1 MPSADSRRAFLAA
14 AAATAAAAPIGA
26 QTAAHAETQ
35 RPASPPAAIPSQ
47 RRSPAMSNGEFSKS
61 RLARMHDVMVRHVDG
76 GRMPGLVTLISR
88 RGDTQVDEI
97 GAMSFDDSTPMRRD
111 SIFRVAS
118 LTKPITATAAMM
130 LVEDG
135 VLRLDDPVDALLP
148 ELKDRKV
155 LRALDSPL
163 DDTVPAKRAITLR
176 DLLTFRAGYGAVMV
190 FPDKYPIQKAMT
202 EAGIA
207 PSARLFTG
215 SADELM
221 QRFGA
226 LPLLHQPGEQ
236 WLYHSASDILG
247 VLIARASGQTLDR
260 FLTERLFAPLGMKD
274 TGFSVPAAKIDRLPV
289 CYETDFKTGQR
300 VVFDEAKGG
309 RFAKPPSFESGGGG
323 LVSTVDDYLAFAIM
337 MLGQGRYGRER
348 ILSRASIELMTTD
361 HITPAQKA
369 GSPFASNFW
378 DNRGW
383 GFGLS
388 IITRRDDL
396 AGTPGRFGWDGG
408 YGTSAYMDPE
418 EDLIGILMTQR
429 LWESPTPP
437 AVITDF
443 WTQAY
448 QAIDD

>member
-1 MPSADSRRAFLAA
+1 MTMPSADSRRAFLAA
-14 AAATAAAAPIGA
+14 AAAIAAAAPIGA
-26 QTAAHAETQ
+26 QAQTQ
-35 RPASPPAAIPSQ
+35 RPASPPAAIPSP
-47 RRSPAMSNGEFSKS
+47 RRNPAMSNGEFSKS

-88 RGDTQVDEI
+88 RGVTHVDEI

-111 SIFRVAS
+111 TIFRIAS
-118 LTKPITATAAMM
+118 LTKPITATAAMI

-190 FPDKYPIQKAMT
+190 FPEKYPIQKAMS

-207 PSARLFTG
+207 PSAHLFTG

-221 QRFGA
+221 QRFGT

-260 FLTERLFAPLGMKD
+260 FLSERLFAPLGMKD

-289 CYETDFKTGQR
+289 CYETDFKSGQR

-323 LVSTVDDYLAFAIM
+323 LVSTVDDYLAFATM
-337 MLGQGRYGRER
+337 MLGQGHYGRER
-348 ILSRASIELMTTD
+348 VLSRASVELMTTD

-369 GSPFASNFW
+369 ASPFAPNFW

-408 YGTSAYMDPE
+408 YGTSAYMDPK
-418 EDLIGILMTQR
+418 EDLIGILMSQR

-437 AVITDF
+437 AVVTDF

-448 QAIDD
+448 QAIED

>member
-1 MPSADSRRAFLAA
+1 
-14 AAATAAAAPIGA
+14 
-26 QTAAHAETQ
+26 
-35 RPASPPAAIPSQ
+35 
-47 RRSPAMSNGEFSKS
+47 MSYGEFSKA
-61 RLARMHDVMVRHVDG
+61 RLTRMHVVMTRHVDD

-97 GAMSFDDSTPMRRD
+97 GAMSFDDSTPIRRNT
-111 SIFRVAS
+111 IFRIAS
-118 LTKPITATAAMM
+118 MTKPITAAAAMI

-176 DLLTFRAGYGAVMV
+176 DLLTFRAGYGAVMA
-190 FPDKYPIQKAMT
+190 PPEKYPIQKAMS
-202 EAGIA
+202 EAGVA

-226 LPLLHQPGEQ
+226 LPLLNQPGEQ
-236 WLYHSASDILG
+236 WLYHSGSDILG

-260 FLTERLFAPLGMKD
+260 FLTERMFAPLGMKD

-289 CYETDFKTGQR
+289 CYVTDSKTGKR

-323 LVSTVDDYLAFAIM
+323 LVSTVDDYLAFATM
-337 MLGQGRYGRER
+337 MLAQGRYGRER
-348 ILSRASIELMTTD
+348 ILSRASVQLMTTD

-369 GSPFASNFW
+369 ASPFSPNFW

-408 YGTSAYMDPE
+408 YGTSAYTDPE
-418 EDLIGILMTQR
+418 EDMTGIVMTQR
-429 LWESPTPP
+429 LWEAPIPP
-437 AVITDF
+437 PVVTDF

-448 QAIDD
+448 QAIED